1 MFNFFQ
7 SLFKEI
13 SNQIN
18 AYRNIN
24 ILRKKEIRFI
34 FYSEGEHYQKY
45 AYLLIKTLSEKF
57 PNKIYYVSSSIEDS
71 IKDLQLNNFYIG
83 KGFLLQYFFLTIKA
97 ENLFLT
103 LTDLNNN
110 ILKKTKN
117 IKKYIYYFHSPVSTT
132 KVYTSGAFD
141 HYDTILCI
149 GDYQI
154 QEIQHR
160 EKIKKLPPKKLIK
173 NGYFYFDYLNK
184 KINIKKAAESVLIA
198 PSWNYNEKYFI
209 NQNFLSIINILLKK
223 NYNVIFRPHPEHL
236 KRSMHIL
243 KKIKINIDNSKFKY
257 DLNSE
262 NLESMEDAKCL
273 ITDNSGIA
281 IEYSLLFKRPVLYL
295 VDKEKQHNSD
305 LTDYADLLNFEED
318 IKDKFG
324 FKFNKRDFETIDLL
338 IDKSVIDFKNRHFEI
353 EDYLNEKIYNYNN
366 TVNFLM
372 NDNNEIFN

>member
-1 MFNFFQ
+1 MFNFFLG
-7 SLFKEI
+7 LFKEI

-24 ILRKKEIRFI
+24 LLKKKEIRFL
-34 FYSEGEHYQKY
+34 FYSEDKSYQKY
-45 AYLLIKTLSEKF
+45 AYLLIKTLSEKY
-57 PNKIYYVSSSIEDS
+57 PNKIYYVSSCIEDN
-71 IKDLQLNNFYIG
+71 IDDLQLNNFYIG
-83 KGFLLQYFFLTIKA
+83 KGLLLQYFFLTIKA

-117 IKKYIYYFHSPVSTT
+117 IKNYIYYFHSPVSTT

-160 EKIKKLPPKKLIK
+160 EIIKKLPQKKLIK

-184 KINIKKAAESVLIA
+184 KKNIKKIPQSILIA

-209 NQNFLSIINILLKK
+209 NEAFLSITNTLLKK
-223 NYNVIFRPHPEHL
+223 NYNVIFRPHPEHI

-243 KKIKINIDNSKFKY
+243 KKIKKNIDNKKFIY

-262 NLESMEDAKCL
+262 NLESMENAKCL

-295 VDKEKQHNSD
+295 VDKEKLHNSD
-305 LTDYADLLNFEED
+305 LSDYTNLVNFEED

-324 FKFNKRDFETIDLL
+324 IKFNKNDFETIDLL
-338 IDKSVIDFKNRHFEI
+338 INKSVVDFKNRHFEI
-353 EDYLNEKIYNYNN
+353 NEYLNEKFYNYNN
-366 TVNFLM
+366 TTNFLID
-372 NDNNEIFN
+372 DNNEIFN